1 MAIQLYSWPRSSGT
15 RVSWALE
22 ELGQPYEYIELDAE
36 KGEHRSASHLAR
48 QPMGKVPA
56 LVDGGRSFF
65 ESAAILLHLGDT
77 YGASRHLWPSANKG
91 QEHADALSWTVWGS
105 VELFGNMMQ
114 YFYHGRDTPMSY
126 DPQDRSRAAA
136 DYSLSQFKRCLDALE
151 TRLDKRE
158 YILGGFTLVD
168 IACVS
173 GLLFGLHLGA
183 SLSDYP
189 RVAQWAQRCADRP
202 ALKRAR

>member
-22 ELGQPYEYIELDAE
+22 ELGQPYEYVALDAE
-36 KGEHRSASHLAR
+36 KGEHREARYLALHP
-48 QPMGKVPA
+48 QGKVPA

-65 ESAAILLHLGDT
+65 ESAAILLHLGET
-77 YGASRHLWPSANKG
+77 YGASRHLWPSGGAG

-105 VELFGNMMQ
+105 VELFSNMMQ
-114 YFYHGRDTPMSY
+114 YLYHGVDAPVSY
-126 DPQDRSRAAA
+126 EAADRSRAAG
-136 DYSLSQFKRCLDALE
+136 DYSLSQFKRCLDALQA
-151 TRLDKRE
+151 RLDRRE
-158 YILGGFTLVD
+158 HILGHFTLVD

-173 GLLFGLHLGA
+173 GLLFGTRMGV
-183 SLSDYP
+183 SLDDYP
-189 RVAQWAQRCADRP
+189 RVAQWTQRCAERP